1 MIPLIIDPA
10 KLRIALVGTGPL
22 ALRRLELLRAGG
34 AGPAVFA
41 PGGDGALEALAG
53 ETYQPRMP
61 DAADLA
67 GVHVLFVAGL
77 ADDAGETLAAEA
89 RALGILVNVEDVI
102 PLCDFHVPSI
112 VRRGDLLLTVSTRGR
127 TPGLSRLLRLA
138 LERLFPAVWAKR
150 LDRAADLRERMRAE
164 GADGAAI
171 NRAVELLATEEGWLP

>member
-1 MIPLIIDPA
+1 MIPLMLDPA

-34 AGPAVFA
+34 AVPTVFA
-41 PGGDGALEALAG
+41 PGGDGALAALAG
-53 ETYQPRMP
+53 DGYQPRMP

-67 GVHVLFVAGL
+67 GVHVLFAAGL
-77 ADDAGETLAAEA
+77 PDEAGETLAAEA

-112 VRRGDLLLTVSTRGR
+112 VRRGDLLMTVSTGGR
-127 TPGLSRLLRLA
+127 SPGLSRLLRLA
-138 LERLFPAVWAKR
+138 LERLFPTVWATR

-171 NRAVELLATEEGWLP
+171 NRAVERLAAEEGWLP